1 MESICNA
8 AEYSNQTV
16 AELVHGMAAD
26 AVRGAQT
33 SGGVIMYRFT
43 EDCMTGVTEIDE
55 EHRRLFELIN
65 QVEGMPKNNGTSLAM
80 AKSLLAQL
88 KEYAATHFAH
98 EEDYME
104 QIGDMELE
112 RQKKEHKQ
120 FIGKVDSYRIDELKE
135 EDSEQIITEISAFM
149 AKWLYHHILGSDI
162 MIGKFTNPVKTEDAF
177 AFTDKYKTGITLVD
191 DEHRRLFEIIKETN
205 DVLEAELLHDKYDK
219 IIYILEELKEYT
231 VMHFTDEERYME
243 SIGFE
248 GIEMQYIA
256 HRAFVERLD
265 EINLEDV
272 DDNQKEY
279 LEDLISFL
287 LEWLTNHI
295 LKMDKKI
302 PVK

>member
-1 MESICNA
+1 
-8 AEYSNQTV
+8 
-16 AELVHGMAAD
+16 
-26 AVRGAQT
+26 
-33 SGGVIMYRFT
+33 MYHFT
-43 EDCMTGVTEIDE
+43 EDCMTGIKEIDE
-55 EHRRLFELIN
+55 EHRKLFELIN
-65 QVEGMPKNNGTSLAM
+65 QVAELPKNSGVSRVM
-80 AKSLLAQL
+80 AKSVLMQL

-98 EEDYME
+98 EEAYME

-112 RQKKEHKQ
+112 RQKKEHAQ
-120 FIGKVDSYRIDELKE
+120 FTEKVNSYKIEDLKE
-135 EDSEQIITEISAFM
+135 EDSAQIITELSAFM

-162 MIGKFTNPVKTEDAF
+162 MIGRFINPEKTEDAF

-205 DVLEAELLHDKYDK
+205 DVIEADLLHDKYDK
-219 IIYILEELKEYT
+219 IVYILDELKDYT

-243 SIGFE
+243 SIGYE
-248 GIEMQYIA
+248 GIEMQRIA
-256 HRAFVERLD
+256 HRAFVERLN